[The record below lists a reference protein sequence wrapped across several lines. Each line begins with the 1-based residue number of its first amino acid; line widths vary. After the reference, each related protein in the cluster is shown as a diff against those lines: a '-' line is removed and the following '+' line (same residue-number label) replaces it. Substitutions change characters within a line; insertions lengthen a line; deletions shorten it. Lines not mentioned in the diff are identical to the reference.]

1 MRAFRLSLVV
11 ALVAVAGV
19 APAAAAPSADTLIRP
34 GRAIGKARLGMSE
47 GEVRR
52 GLGRPFAVIRR
63 RVGFGN
69 RSAEYQYADGY
80 LFVHLRG
87 RAGALRVVR
96 VVTLQRSERTR
107 EGIGVGVRERVLMR
121 AYRGRLRCAPLPTE
135 TRRGITYVV
144 GSRTCTLSAGAARTV
159 FRVDG
164 RVESTWDTTRWSRV
178 SEWPRNARIVDVT
191 VEAR

>member
-1 MRAFRLSLVV
+1 MRTLRLSLLL
-11 ALVAVAGV
+11 ALGAAAVAV
-19 APAAAAPSADTLIRP
+19 PAAGAPTADTLIRP
-34 GRAIGKARLGMSE
+34 GQAIGKARLGMSE
-47 GEVRR
+47 AQVRR
-52 GLGRPFAVIRR
+52 ALGRPFAVIRR

-69 RSAEYQYADGY
+69 RAAEYQYADGY

-107 EGIGVGVRERVLMR
+107 EGVGVGVRERALMR
-121 AYRGRLRCAPLPTE
+121 AYRGRLRCSRPPTE

-144 GSRTCTLSAGAARTV
+144 GDRTCTLPAGGARTV

-164 RVESTWDTTRWSRV
+164 RVESTWDTTRWSRL
-178 SEWPRNARIVDVT
+178 SEWPRNARVVDVT
-191 VEAR
+191 VELR

>member
-1 MRAFRLSLVV
+1 MRTLRLSLLL
-11 ALVAVAGV
+11 ALGAAAVAFS
-19 APAAAAPSADTLIRP
+19 AAAAPSADTLIRP
-34 GRAIGKARLGMSE
+34 GQAIGKARLGMSE
-47 GEVRR
+47 AQVRR
-52 GLGRPFAVIRR
+52 ALGRPFAVIRR

-69 RSAEYQYADGY
+69 LAVEYQYADGN

-107 EGIGVGVRERVLMR
+107 EGVGVGVRERVLMR
-121 AYRGRLRCAPLPTE
+121 AYRGRLRCARLPTE

-164 RVESTWDTTRWSRV
+164 RVESTWDTTRWSRL